1 MVENPMKPG
10 DLVRST
16 IFLDL
21 HSAHPKFVENYDPRD
36 VLAGDL
42 GVILEIDED
51 DPLWSESI
59 FYKQPGL
66 VWVKWC
72 VKGMVGW
79 SDAMR
84 LEVIRACG

>member
-1 MVENPMKPG
+1 MKPG

-21 HSAHPKFVENYDPRD
+21 HSSHPKFSENYDPRD
-36 VLAGDL
+36 VLPGDL
-42 GVILEIDED
+42 GVILEVDANNPAWNEA
-51 DPLWSESI
+51 I
-59 FYKQPGL
+59 FYNMPGM

-84 LEVIRACG
+84 LEEVK